1 MKIKMFSTIL
11 YGKVGGF
18 ITKRLNEPLHIELES
33 EIQEWLAQR
42 PNIKIHDIKQSMAG
56 GSYAPCK
63 VIVSIYYE

>member
-11 YGKVGGF
+11 YGKVTGF
-18 ITKRLNEPLHIELES
+18 TQRRLSEPLHTALEN
-33 EIQEWLAQR
+33 EIQEWLSQK

-63 VIVSIYYE
+63 VIVSIFYE